1 LRLVSFV
8 MKRLVLTIFTL
19 FLLSLMIF
27 YTASFLPP
35 LERARLFISP
45 HFFQHHGNDIWA
57 SAVAAA
63 ERYGLYDPFYVQYL
77 NWLKVMFFEGGSM
90 GFSFFHSRWAS
101 DVILSSFPATLELVM
116 YSAPIIIFGG
126 IKLGVYSAR
135 REHEKKGR
143 EDIVDFIIRAVTAL
157 GYSVPIFF
165 TSLLALSIFFL
176 NLHWITP
183 GRLGSEAEFFV
194 FSGAWNSYTGL
205 YSIDALLNGQFWIF
219 LDALK
224 HLALPVATLTISMLA
239 VVVKITRSSMLV
251 ELNQI
256 YAIAARAKGLRKME
270 VISRVKR
277 NAMISILT
285 VSSILFASML
295 TGIVVIEYTFSING
309 VGTLAISAAKR
320 YDFALLIGLSLFFC
334 VIFAAINLI
343 VDIAYTYIDPRV
355 KL

>member
-1 LRLVSFV
+1 LRLVSFLV
-8 MKRLVLTIFTL
+8 KRLVLTIFTL
-19 FLLSLMIF
+19 LLLSLMIF

-35 LERARLFISP
+35 LIKARLFVSP
-45 HFFQHHGNDIWA
+45 HLFQHHGPNILA
-57 SAVAAA
+57 YLPEIA

-77 NWLKVMFFEGGSM
+77 NWLKVMLIEGGAL
-90 GFSFFHSRWAS
+90 GFSYLHNRWVL

-126 IKLGVYSAR
+126 IKLGVYSAM
-135 REHEKKGR
+135 REHEKRGR
-143 EDIVDFIIRAVTAL
+143 GDVVDFIIRAVTVL
-157 GYSVPIFF
+157 GYSVPLFF

-176 NLHWITP
+176 NLHWVTV
-183 GRLGSEAEFFV
+183 GRLGNEAEFFV
-194 FSGAWNSYTGL
+194 YFGVWNSYTGF
-205 YSIDALLNGQFWIF
+205 YTIDALLNGQFWIF

-239 VVVKITRSSMLV
+239 VVVKI
-251 ELNQI
+251 
-256 YAIAARAKGLRKME
+256 

-285 VSSILFASML
+285 ISSILFANML

-309 VGTLAISAAKR
+309 VGALAINAAKR
-320 YDFALLIGLSLFFC
+320 YDFALLVGLSLFFC
-334 VIFAAINLI
+334 IIFTSINVV
-343 VDIAYTYIDPRV
+343 VDIVYTYIDPRV

>member
-1 LRLVSFV
+1 MRLVSFLV
-8 MKRLVLTIFTL
+8 KRLVLTIFTL
-19 FLLSLMIF
+19 LLLSLMIL

-45 HFFQHHGNDIWA
+45 HFYQHHGNDIFAWA
-57 SAVAAA
+57 PKLA

-77 NWLKVMFFEGGSM
+77 NWLKVMLVEGGSL
-90 GFSFFHSRWAS
+90 GFSYLHNRWIL

-135 REHEKKGR
+135 REHEKRGR
-143 EDIVDFIIRAVTAL
+143 EDIVDFIIRAVTVL
-157 GYSVPIFF
+157 GYSVPLFF

-176 NLHWITP
+176 NLHWVTL
-183 GRLGSEAEFFV
+183 GRLGNEAEFFV
-194 FSGAWNSYTGL
+194 YSGVWNSYTGF
-205 YSIDALLNGQFWIF
+205 YTIDALLNGQFWIF

-239 VVVKITRSSMLV
+239 VVVKITRSSMLS
-251 ELNQI
+251 ELNQT

-285 VSSILFASML
+285 ISSILFANML
-295 TGIVVIEYTFSING
+295 TGIVVIEYIFSING
-309 VGTLAISAAKR
+309 VGALAINAAKR
-320 YDFALLIGLSLFFC
+320 HDFALLVGLSLFFC
-334 VIFAAINLI
+334 IIFTSINVV
-343 VDIAYTYIDPRV
+343 VDIVYTYIDPRV